1 MLSEVKDL
9 RKHIFDFIENVIFSQ
24 SFQSVLEIG
33 PMNLKWT
40 PVKDLYVDTRAEFI
54 EKNIDY
60 LSVDCDALSE
70 TDIICDVVDLNNH
83 IDKTFD
89 AIIALD
95 VLEHVAEIWKVPEI
109 FYNLL
114 NEKGRLFISLPFYFY
129 HHQPHPDYW
138 RLTEDAIRLLFGKF
152 FEIEIDKLCIE
163 DERKPLHFNIV
174 CTKKWIIQRELD

>member
-1 MLSEVKDL
+1 MLPEVKNL
-9 RKHIFDFIENVIFSQ
+9 RKHIFDFINDVILLQ

-40 PVKDLYVDTRAEFI
+40 PVKNLYVDTRTKFM

-60 LSVDCDALSE
+60 LSVDCDDLSE
-70 TDIICDVVDLNNH
+70 ADVICDIVDLNNY

-95 VLEHVAEIWKVPEI
+95 VLEHVAEIWKVPKI
-109 FYNLL
+109 FHSLL
-114 NEKGRLFISLPFYFY
+114 NEGGKLFISLPFYFY
-129 HHQPHPDYW
+129 NHQPHPDYW
-138 RLTEDAIRLLFGKF
+138 RLSEDAIRLLFGEF

-174 CTKKWIIQRELD
+174 CTKK